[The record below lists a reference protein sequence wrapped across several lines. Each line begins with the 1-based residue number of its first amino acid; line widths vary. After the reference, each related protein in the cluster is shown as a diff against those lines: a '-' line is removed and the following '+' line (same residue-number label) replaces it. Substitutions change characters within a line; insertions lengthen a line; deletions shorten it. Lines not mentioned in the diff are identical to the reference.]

1 MTFVVGLAC
10 HAGIVLC
17 SDSWESDGVSKRD
30 VPKLHRYDAG
40 EEWGLA
46 WGCSG
51 DTDVCTQ
58 FSDKLRRVL
67 GNEHK
72 NKKTGKDMERLRFL
86 VESVAMEIHQ
96 DYSQA
101 KLAIVVAIWQE
112 VEHLAMGLFS
122 MNVQLSNCL
131 ARTEP
136 YACAGMDLSLGRFI
150 LDNTCNRAMAT
161 GEGIGLAV
169 FVTKLMK
176 DTADGVGGPLQLLT
190 YRLAKS
196 EWQEYEQDYI
206 DSVEK
211 KYSTSELAE
220 LVRDYWGKKNPLWI
234 RPLEGLAP

>member
-30 VPKLHRYDAG
+30 VRKLHHYDA
-40 EEWGLA
+40 EEKWGVA

-51 DTDVCTQ
+51 DTDACTQ
-58 FSDKLRRVL
+58 FSDKLRLVL
-67 GNEHK
+67 GNEHRH
-72 NKKTGKDMERLRFL
+72 NKTDTDLLRLRLL
-86 VESVAMEIHQ
+86 VESVAIEMRQ
-96 DYSQA
+96 GYPQA

-112 VEHLAMGLFS
+112 IEHLSMGVFS
-122 MNVQLSNCL
+122 MNIQLSNCL
-131 ARTEP
+131 ARNEP
-136 YACAGMDLSLGRFI
+136 YACVGMDTSLARFV
-150 LDNTCNRAMAT
+150 LDNTCDQTLAT
-161 GEGIGLAV
+161 GEGIGLAI

-196 EWQEYEQDYI
+196 SWQEYEQHYL
-206 DSVEK
+206 DSIEQ

-220 LVRDYWGKKNPLWI
+220 LVRDYWGKKNPSWI